1 MTDET
6 TDSFKLTWSQA
17 PGRVLR
23 YRIRYRP
30 VSGGESK
37 EVSTP
42 ANQRRK
48 TLENLTPDTKYE
60 ISVIAEYSS
69 GPGSPLTGNAATEEG
84 REDMPT
90 AWKQS
95 TLACSSCRKALGKL
109 FYVEDS
115 EVRFFLKFFY

>member
-1 MTDET
+1 M
-6 TDSFKLTWSQA
+6 
-17 PGRVLR
+17 
-23 YRIRYRP
+23 YRP

-69 GPGSPLTGNAATEEG
+69 GPGSPLTGSAATEEG
-84 REDMPT
+84 RENMPI

-95 TLACSSCRKALGKL
+95 ALPCSSCREALGKL

-115 EVRFFLKFFY
+115 EARFRAKDFHPL

>member
-6 TDSFKLTWSQA
+6 TDSFKITWSQA
-17 PGRVLR
+17 PGKVLR
-23 YRIRYRP
+23 YRIIYRP

-60 ISVIAEYSS
+60 VSVIPEYSS

-84 REDMPT
+84 KGSMLIT
-90 AWKQS
+90 S
-95 TLACSSCRKALGKL
+95 TQHLCRHNIT
-109 FYVEDS
+109 
-115 EVRFFLKFFY
+115 

>member
-6 TDSFKLTWSQA
+6 TDSFKITWSQA
-17 PGRVLR
+17 PGKVLR
-23 YRIRYRP
+23 YRIIYRP

-48 TLENLTPDTKYE
+48 PLANLTPDTKYE
-60 ISVIAEYSS
+60 ISVIPEYSS

-84 REDMPT
+84 KGNTRIT
-90 AWKQS
+90 RKQHILPGS
-95 TLACSSCRKALGKL
+95 TYGKALRRI
-109 FYVEDS
+109 FYKADFTQKI
-115 EVRFFLKFFY
+115 FFL